1 MDYTYVDYGK
11 KEIDSLLEDGAFYGR
26 NIQKCI
32 AAIPLRTHCH
42 YSGTGSKWPQIL
54 PHAHQSCPPCKLFSQ
69 VGTHSTQQPFSHTT
83 WVRCLVL
90 EPVLAGCSFRCTSPS
105 WGHEIP
111 LDYRALP
118 LLNKY
123 SCCSKLEPTIR
134 MNGMEG
140 ILKSNRRVGREF
152 NITKGKYSSISL
164 SLTSS
169 GEYPRIAL
177 IW

>member
-1 MDYTYVDYGK
+1 MTSDFTSCTSVLSPMQVLQPGGY
-11 KEIDSLLEDGAFYGR
+11 S
-26 NIQKCI
+26 QHP
-32 AAIPLRTHCH
+32 AAIQPHHLGEVPGAGAS
-42 YSGTGSKWPQIL
+42 SGWLLIQMYI
-54 PHAHQSCPPCKLFSQ
+54 SQ
-69 VGTHSTQQPFSHTT
+69 
-83 WVRCLVL
+83 L
-90 EPVLAGCSFRCTSPS
+90 
-105 WGHEIP
+105 GHEIP

-177 IW
+177 IWQLKLLGKAAGSMLGRRGNPAAMP